1 MTTSPDFSKLKD
13 SWGAP
18 FVARE
23 CIGRFSGGLVHRRTL
38 ANLDSRGQ
46 GPDGKFKIGRKVG
59 YPVESVV
66 EWLESRAAE

>member
-1 MTTSPDFSKLKD
+1 MTSASDFSKLIE

-23 CIGRFSGGLVHRRTL
+23 SIGKFSGGLVHRRTI
-38 ANLDSRGQ
+38 ANLDAKGK
-46 GPDGKFKIGRKVG
+46 GPAGKFKIGRKVG

-66 EWLESRAAE
+66 EWLENRAE